1 MFQYASIDPRTLG
14 VVAYPLSL
22 QPAVDAM
29 YNEATTAAEAREKR
43 FTIDLGATHLSIT
56 VHVRPDGTMFQT
68 TGRPQFSG
76 RVGTC
81 AGYRDVGRFAGD
93 SHTQVKLIR
102 SDGDWRLAPDSV
114 DDAYTTTVVLAPL
127 ATESERADD
136 ATAAETGFR
145 WHYCKRTID
154 TVATPSGM
162 NQLLYTTTPADWLP
176 CSEKQH
182 GDLEAGRQSGDTRIQ
197 SSVGLVPCT
206 IDFVADEAGVQF
218 AAQKVHAATSS
229 LYAARV
235 RLLRRQKVDAE
246 TARALEARTEAV
258 GLSEC
263 CICME
268 PVYESDRAVILPC
281 THGDQVH
288 SMCIRHCEEYGVI
301 KCPVCRAEKRVD
313 GAAAASS
320 HGGR

>member
-1 MFQYASIDPRTLG
+1 MFQYASIDPRTPG
-14 VVAYPLSL
+14 VVPYPPAL
-22 QPAVDAM
+22 QSDVDAL
-29 YNEATTAAEAREKR
+29 YSEATAKAEAHEKR
-43 FTIDLGATHLSIT
+43 LVIDLGTTQLSIT
-56 VHVRPDGTMFQT
+56 VHVREDGTMYQT
-68 TGRPQFSG
+68 TGQPQFSG
-76 RVGTC
+76 RVATC
-81 AGYRDVGRFAGD
+81 AGYRDVGRFPSD
-93 SHTQVKLIR
+93 SETRVKVVQR
-102 SDGDWRLAPDSV
+102 CRDWRLATGSEG
-114 DDAYTTTVVLAPL
+114 DAYTTTVVLPAF
-127 ATESERADD
+127 ANEGEQDEQEETE
-136 ATAAETGFR
+136 AAFR

-154 TVATPSGM
+154 TVATASGM
-162 NQLLYTTTPADWLP
+162 NQLLYATTSADWLP

-182 GDLEAGRQSGDTRIQ
+182 DDLEAGRQSGETRIQ

-206 IDFVADEAGVQF
+206 IDFVADPAGAQF
-218 AAQKVHAATSS
+218 ASQKVHAATSS

-258 GLSEC
+258 GLTEC

-320 HGGR
+320 YGGR